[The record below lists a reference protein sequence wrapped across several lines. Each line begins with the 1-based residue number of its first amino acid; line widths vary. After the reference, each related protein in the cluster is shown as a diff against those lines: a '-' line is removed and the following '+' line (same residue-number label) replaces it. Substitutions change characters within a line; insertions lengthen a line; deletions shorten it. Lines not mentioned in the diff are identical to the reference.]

1 MCIPLVIWE
10 NCRLCLNCDHL
21 GREKFSCK
29 LPYNLPLCMKQLHDN
44 DEDDDLESRK
54 TKQIDI
60 NLVHGF

>member
-1 MCIPLVIWE
+1 
-10 NCRLCLNCDHL
+10 
-21 GREKFSCK
+21 
-29 LPYNLPLCMKQLHDN
+29 MKQLHDN

>member
-1 MCIPLVIWE
+1 MCIPLVIW
-10 NCRLCLNCDHL
+10 DL

-29 LPYNLPLCMKQLHDN
+29 LPYNLLLYIKQLHDN